1 MIVAI
6 DYLLLDDLLEIGR
19 AIIPNF
25 QVRDIGL
32 LESAAARP
40 QTTIFGKDAYKTFE
54 EKAAALMHALAR
66 NHPLIDGNKRLAWSA
81 TRIFCLMNGH
91 DIDYSVVET
100 EILIVGI
107 DRGDYEV
114 AEIVEL
120 LKIIS
125 A

>member
-107 DRGDYEV
+107 ARGDYEV

>member
-54 EKAAALMHALAR
+54 EKSAALIHALAR

>member
-66 NHPLIDGNKRLAWSA
+66 NHPLIDGNKRLAWST

>member
-6 DYLLLDDLLEIGR
+6 DYLLLDDLLEIRR

-107 DRGDYEV
+107 ARGDYEV

>member
-32 LESAAARP
+32 LESAASRP
-40 QTTIFGKDAYKTFE
+40 QTTIFCKHAYKTFE

-66 NHPLIDGNKRLAWSA
+66 NHPLIDGNKRLAWAA

-107 DRGDYEV
+107 ARGDYEV